1 MNREHAGYYQF
12 RRRLVLGYAALVI
25 LLLGLFG
32 WKMSDAYRAQ
42 RVAAV
47 MVATNSA
54 RAMAAHISELID
66 GIDEP
71 ILASVKAISALDGR
85 ALSSETVRPLLP
97 TSTRAPDSRFWLL
110 FVDAAGRGV
119 VASNGLQVRG
129 VSFADRAYF
138 AIPAHAQSDALFV
151 GEPTIGRLSKRRVFF
166 VSRRVTS
173 DSGEFLGVVAAAV
186 DAGRVADVFELAR
199 LGPEMSITLGT
210 FDGKVIARAP
220 LFEESFTQDFSD
232 ILRGALERADA
243 TKPAAGSFEAFSP
256 IQGDKRI
263 FAYQTVRQYRLVV
276 AVGLASAA
284 WSEMYRQDVIAGL
297 GALAVVLI
305 VAFFSG
311 KLALLRFWQLEE
323 TEEQQRTLVGVMNI
337 VQKRLSEF
345 SRTDALTGLPNR
357 TELYDRLRDG
367 LARCRRTNAT
377 IACLYLDIDRFK
389 EVNDS
394 LGHYAGDDTLKEF
407 GRRLACSVRETD
419 FVARLAGDEFVILL
433 ESLEHPGE
441 AERVAAKVVAAME
454 TDFELAGGKRRV
466 TTSIGIVVADSFIDT
481 PDSLLSKADA
491 ALYEAKHKGRNRF
504 FTHRE
509 PDSDYF

>member
-1 MNREHAGYYQF
+1 MD
-12 RRRLVLGYAALVI
+12 
-25 LLLGLFG
+25 
-32 WKMSDAYRAQ
+32 KYRSERQ
-42 RVAAV
+42 AAV

-54 RAMAAHISELID
+54 RAMAAHVSELID

-71 ILASVKAISALDGR
+71 ILSSVKAISAFDQQ
-85 ALSSETVRPLLP
+85 AISSETVRALL
-97 TSTRAPDSRFWLL
+97 SASSKASGSRFWLI
-110 FVDAAGRGV
+110 FVDAEGRV
-119 VASNGLQVRG
+119 VVSSNGLIVRG
-129 VSFADRAYF
+129 VSVADRAYF
-138 AIPAHAQSDALFV
+138 LEPARAQSDALFV

-173 DSGEFLGVVAAAV
+173 KSGKFLGVVAAAV
-186 DAGRVADVFELAR
+186 DAGRIADVFELAR

-210 FDGKVIARAP
+210 FEGKIIARAP
-220 LFEESFTQDFSD
+220 LFEQSFAQDFAE
-232 ILRGALERADA
+232 ILRGARAGADS
-243 TKPAAGSFEAFSP
+243 KIPAAGSFELLSP
-256 IQGDKRI
+256 IQGNNSI
-263 FAYQTVRQYRLVV
+263 LAYQPVGHYRLIVT
-276 AVGLASAA
+276 AGLASAG
-284 WSEMYRQDVIAGL
+284 WSEMYKQDLIAGL

-305 VAFFSG
+305 VAFVSG

-323 TEEQQRTLVGVMNI
+323 AEEQQRTLVGVMNI

-394 LGHYAGDDTLKEF
+394 LGHRAGDDALKEF
-407 GRRLACSVRETD
+407 SRRLVRSVRETD

-433 ESLEHPGE
+433 ESLEHPME

-454 TDFELAGGKRRV
+454 TDFDFAGAQRRI
-466 TTSIGIVVADSFIDT
+466 TTSIGIVVADPFVDT
-481 PDSLLSKADA
+481 PDSLLSKADS
-491 ALYEAKHKGRNRF
+491 ALYEAKHRGRNRCF
-504 FTHRE
+504 SHGN
-509 PDSDYF
+509 PNAAG